1 MNKISTSKSNSHS
14 ENQNSTPIIELVE
27 LEKQYMMGKVPVD
40 ALCGIN
46 LTVEPGEFIAI
57 LGPSGSGKSTMMNLI
72 GGLDKPTKGTV
83 KIGGIDLSKMDE
95 NELAEVRQKIGFVFQ
110 FFNLIPRLNARE
122 SVELPMTIQSMNKD
136 ERRKKAEDL
145 LKLVGLEDRIE
156 HRPTELSG
164 GERQRVAIARALA
177 SEPTFLLLD
186 EPTGNIDSKTAKDLM
201 KLIAKL
207 NEQNNM
213 TMIMITHDSKIA
225 KFAKRQIHLLD
236 GRIVKEVTK

>member
-1 MNKISTSKSNSHS
+1 
-14 ENQNSTPIIELVE
+14 
-27 LEKQYMMGKVPVD
+27 
-40 ALCGIN
+40 
-46 LTVEPGEFIAI
+46 
-57 LGPSGSGKSTMMNLI
+57 MMNLM
-72 GGLDKPTKGTV
+72 GGLDKPSKGTV
-83 KIGGIDLSKMDE
+83 KIGGIDLSKMNE

-201 KLIAKL
+201 KLIAELK
-207 NEQNNM
+207 EQNNM

-225 KFAKRQIHLLD
+225 KFSKRQIHLLD
-236 GRIVKEVTK
+236 GIIVKEVTK